1 MPKTRSKRKKLDRL
15 EVEQALQDSPPH
27 GDNVSDSFGV
37 IENDAQTT
45 MIIDDGNA
53 MDLKD
58 LLDRA
63 VEKRLPRSLLRRLS
77 GNPVTPQCKCKCESQ
92 GSSELS
98 HTGTSSQNNVSS
110 QHPRLHAM
118 SDTEES
124 DSEQE
129 SDSDLEELIGT
140 GAFHS
145 RDREESDSLN
155 TYQKSRPFE
164 DSPLRDLSSPSTS
177 KDEVAMPDPPAAEVD
192 PDLPP
197 AKKPKVNFHPG
208 QLVVDWARCNFEEI
222 PSAKDQIKLLEEQYI
237 PAESAKDIFSPIK
250 QSDFILKGML
260 HKENKDND
268 SNYFD
273 RHKTEKHL
281 YMSQHLLGL
290 SYAPFMDA
298 LTQLTNVPN
307 SGKARKLIG
316 DGILA
321 VASARHEVS
330 YARRELCRKIVRLD
344 ISPYLYSFKPTNT
357 QLFGGES
364 IESQAKKAKEASKNN
379 FEFVYKRKNNNF

>member
-1 MPKTRSKRKKLDRL
+1 M
-15 EVEQALQDSPPH
+15 
-27 GDNVSDSFGV
+27 SDS
-37 IENDAQTT
+37 ED
-45 MIIDDGNA
+45 
-53 MDLKD
+53 
-58 LLDRA
+58 
-63 VEKRLPRSLLRRLS
+63 
-77 GNPVTPQCKCKCESQ
+77 
-92 GSSELS
+92 
-98 HTGTSSQNNVSS
+98 
-110 QHPRLHAM
+110 
-118 SDTEES
+118 S
-124 DSEQE
+124 DSEQD
-129 SDSDLEELIGT
+129 SDSNLEELIGID
-140 GAFHS
+140 AFHS

-155 TYQKSRPFE
+155 TLQRSRSFE
-164 DSPLRDLSSPSTS
+164 DSPLHNLSSSSAS
-177 KDEVAMPDPPAAEVD
+177 KDEVAMSDPPAAEVD

-197 AKKPKVNFHPG
+197 AKKPKVNFNPG

-237 PAESAKDIFSPIK
+237 PIESAKDIFSPIK

-330 YARRELCRKIVRLD
+330 YARRELCRKIVRSD

-364 IESQAKKAKEASKNN
+364 IEAQAKKAKEASKNN
-379 FEFVYKRKNNNF
+379 VEFVYKSKSFPKPIPFT